1 MRRAIPSIL
10 LTALIALNLPACSR
24 QTAEEKGKEMA
35 TEKIDLVKGVGD
47 ALKEKGSQA
56 AESVAQGAGKVLQGA
71 DEGFG
76 KAFEW
81 QFTNG
86 AGLEQA
92 GLKVSRI
99 DRATPG
105 PDSEHSVNVYLVS
118 NGPATGK
125 LTMIAYDSGKRELA
139 RTHADLKLSGA
150 DGRYETLK
158 LDERTP
164 MKSIREVSFDFQPA
178 MATGK

>member
-1 MRRAIPSIL
+1 MRRTVPSIL
-10 LTALIALNLPACSR
+10 LAALIALNLPACSR

-35 TEKIDLVKGVGD
+35 TEKIDLIKGVGD
-47 ALKEKGSQA
+47 AIKEKGGQA
-56 AESVAQGAGKVLQGA
+56 ADSVAQGAGKVLQGA

-81 QFTNG
+81 QSSSSPS
-86 AGLEQA
+86 LDQA

-105 PDSEHSVNVYLVS
+105 PDSEHSVNIYLVS
-118 NGPATGK
+118 NGPAAGK

-139 RTHADLKLSGA
+139 RTHADLKLASA
-150 DGRYETLK
+150 DGHYETLK

-164 MKSIREVSFDFQPA
+164 MKSIREVSFDFQPTA
-178 MATGK
+178 SK